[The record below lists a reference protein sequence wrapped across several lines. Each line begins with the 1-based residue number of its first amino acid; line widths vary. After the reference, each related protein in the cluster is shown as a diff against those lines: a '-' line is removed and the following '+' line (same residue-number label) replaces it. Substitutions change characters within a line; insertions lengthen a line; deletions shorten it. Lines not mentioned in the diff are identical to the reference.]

1 MRMIKM
7 LSAAAAAGVLALG
20 AATAANATIVNI
32 DAKTTGV
39 DVTLAPGQYL
49 IQWVGIAG
57 GGAFD
62 GYNPSC
68 ASGECTSG
76 WSDAFAGTDVPFD
89 PNGSIDFFNLS
100 PPGGFSSAGAA
111 LSAVQSAAAISHGE
125 VDLTSGVPGP
135 FTLLA
140 PIPQPWILTTAGG
153 TFHLFA
159 PDNGDKNLDNNFGGV
174 SLSFTAVPEPATWG
188 LMLLGFG
195 GLGAM
200 LRNRRKATGAFA

>member
-1 MRMIKM
+1 MIKL

-20 AATAANATIVNI
+20 VATAANATIINI

-49 IQWVGIAG
+49 LQWVGVAG

-62 GYNPSC
+62 GFNSACPT
-68 ASGECTSG
+68 GECSSG
-76 WSDAFAGTDVPFD
+76 WSDTFGAFDLPLG
-89 PNGSIDFFNLS
+89 PNDSIDFFNLS
-100 PPGGFSSAGAA
+100 PGYASAAAA
-111 LSAVQSAAAISHGE
+111 LSAVQSAPMISHGE
-125 VDLTSGVPGP
+125 LARLNGFPNG

-140 PIPQPWILTTAGG
+140 PIPQPLTFTSSGG

-159 PDNGDKNLDNNFGGV
+159 PDLAQDNDLTNNFGGV
-174 SLSFTAVPEPATWG
+174 SLSITAVPEPATWG

-200 LRNRRKATGAFA
+200 LRKRRKPVVAVA